1 MTKKKYIDPLSKQ
14 LKEEEYLGSA
24 SIVKMLVPIEFLNEL
39 KIDPEIF
46 SEIYLLL
53 TCAHNV
59 VYLDRKEDKLIK
71 FNEFFALV
79 GK

>member
-1 MTKKKYIDPLSKQ
+1 MKKKYIDPLSG
-14 LKEEEYLGSA
+14 LFLEEKNIGSA
-24 SIVKMLVPIEFLNEL
+24 SIVKMLVPIEILNEL

-59 VYLDRKEDKLIK
+59 VYLDIREDKLIK
-71 FNEFFALV
+71 FNEFIALV